1 MDRKSLFDFA
11 RERWGVE
18 PDCPFADYP
27 EVAVLRHTDS
37 GKWFALVMPVK
48 AEKLGLAG
56 RARGEEVDVVNLKLQ
71 PPLVTMILEKE
82 GAFPAYHMNRK
93 HWISDIRRAGQRL
106 PGRRAAGT
114 AGTEFPPYPE
124 EKESAG
130 KGRKLDV

>member
-1 MDRKSLFDFA
+1 MDRNSLFDFA

-27 EVAVLRHTDS
+27 EAAVLRHTDS

-71 PPLVTMILEKE
+71 PPLVTMMLEKE

-93 HWISDIRRAGQRL
+93 HWISVVLGSAFPEGELLELLELSFRLTQKKKKAQR
-106 PGRRAAGT
+106 
-114 AGTEFPPYPE
+114 
-124 EKESAG
+124 KDES
-130 KGRKLDV
+130 

>member
-27 EVAVLRHTDS
+27 EAAVLRHKDS

-56 RARGEEVDVVNLKLQ
+56 RACGEEVDVVNLKLQ
-71 PPLVTMILEKE
+71 PPLVTMMLEKE

-93 HWISDIRRAGQRL
+93 HWISIVLGSAFPEGELMELLELSFRL
-106 PGRRAAGT
+106 TRKKRKALG
-114 AGTEFPPYPE
+114 
-124 EKESAG
+124 KDES
-130 KGRKLDV
+130 